1 MNIDVLVAEIGS
13 TTTLVNAFAGINT
26 DEPRFIGQ
34 GQAPTSVLEGDVRIG
49 LEGAVEDLKN
59 RLGLDKIEYGEMLA
73 TSSAAGGL
81 RMCVHGL
88 VYDMTVKAAQAA
100 ALGAGAIV
108 TMATAGKMSE
118 YDIEDLVASRPN
130 LILLAGGTDYGERET
145 ALYNAARIA
154 ETRLKAPVIYAGNV
168 QNQRAVMDI
177 FKKAGVSCTVT
188 ENVYPKLDKLNI
200 EPARKIIH
208 KVFEEHIIKDQGME
222 HIRDMVTGSI
232 MPTPGAVMEA
242 VQLIYNEIGDV
253 VAVDIGGATT
263 DVHSVTGGS
272 EEIGILM
279 TSPEPFAKRTVEGD
293 LGLYVNAKN
302 LIERIGE
309 SALQNELGID
319 MEAVMANYLPI
330 PKTEGQFKLTE
341 RLCREA
347 GLVALE
353 RHAGAL
359 RYIYTPSGRKTVA
372 EGKDLTAVKTIIG
385 TGGALTRLPHRE
397 QLLRALADCNATG
410 MMLYP
415 KPSKIR
421 LLFDDDYIMASL
433 GVMSK
438 HYPEAALKL
447 MKRSLNI

>member
-118 YDIEDLVASRPN
+118 YDIEDLVTSRPN

-154 ETRLKAPVIYAGNV
+154 ETGLKAPVIYAGNV

-208 KVFEEHIIKDQGME
+208 KVFEEHIIKAPGME

>member
-154 ETRLKAPVIYAGNV
+154 ETGLKAPVIYAGNV

-208 KVFEEHIIKDQGME
+208 KVFEEHIIKAPGME

-232 MPTPGAVMEA
+232 MPTPVAVMEA